1 MTRWP
6 LIAAGVAAAAGAAV
20 FALGRRLPLEHRA
33 RRSLELHRPS
43 EAAWDALT
51 DIDRYPL
58 WRPGLTRVERL
69 PDEAGRTCW
78 REYDRHGDIAYEL
91 VDATAPLRLVT
102 AIADPRLP
110 FGGTWTYEI
119 TPWPGGCTLTV
130 VERGEI
136 RNPFHRFVS
145 HCVLGQ
151 TASLERYLGA
161 LAEYLHQDAAD
172 VD

>member
-6 LIAAGVAAAAGAAV
+6 LTAVGVMAVSAAAV
-20 FALGRRLPLEHRA
+20 FALGRCLPLEHRA
-33 RRSLELHRPS
+33 RRSVELHRPP
-43 EAAWDALT
+43 EAVWDAIT

-69 PDEAGRTCW
+69 PDEGGRICW
-78 REYDRHGDIAYEL
+78 REYEQHGDIAYKL

-102 AIADPRLP
+102 MIADPRLP
-110 FGGTWTYEI
+110 FGGTWTYEL

-136 RNPFHRFVS
+136 RNPFYRFVS
-145 HCVLGQ
+145 RYLLGY

-161 LAEYLHQDAAD
+161 LAGYLQRDD
-172 VD
+172 

>member
-6 LIAAGVAAAAGAAV
+6 LIAVGVVAAAGATV
-20 FALGRRLPLEHRA
+20 FALGRRLPLEHEA
-33 RRSLELHRPS
+33 RRSLELHRPP
-43 EAAWDALT
+43 ETVWDALT

-69 PDEAGRTCW
+69 PGEAGRTCW
-78 REYDRHGDIAYEL
+78 REYEQHGDITYEL

-119 TPWPGGCTLTV
+119 TPWPGGCTVTV

-136 RNPFHRFVS
+136 RNPFYRFVS
-145 HCVLGQ
+145 HYVMGQ
-151 TASLERYLGA
+151 TAALERYLGA
-161 LAEYLHQDAAD
+161 LAVHLDEDD
-172 VD
+172 